1 VAQVYANAV
10 GPVTN
15 NIFINNR
22 LYDNRVYGLT
32 VGGAKTKR
40 LFVGASS
47 I

>member
-1 VAQVYANAV
+1 MAQVYANAV
-10 GPVTN
+10 GPVAN
-15 NIFINNR
+15 NIFINNW

-32 VGGAKTKR
+32 VGGAKTKP